1 MKGSAAFK
9 RIVKGLCIALCALV
23 LVFGLEL
30 ARETFV
36 YRRISRRI
44 ESAHNQLKP
53 GMTKSEVKNLAGDPL
68 EIIERKPDEY
78 WRWSAREY
86 QGRLWERLGLTS
98 MRGHYDLIVQFNGE
112 DKITKI
118 FGGVN

>member
-1 MKGSAAFK
+1 MKGNAAK
-9 RIVKGLCIALCALV
+9 RIARTLAIILGALV

-30 ARETFV
+30 GREKLV
-36 YRRISRRI
+36 YRSVSKRI
-44 ESAHNQLKP
+44 ERAHRQLTP
-53 GMTKSEVKNLAGDPL
+53 GMTKSEVRSLAGDPL
-68 EIIERKPDEY
+68 EIIERRPDEY

-86 QGRLWERLGLTS
+86 QGRLWQRLGLAS
-98 MRGHYDLIVQFNGE
+98 MKGHYDLIVQFNGE

>member
-1 MKGSAAFK
+1 MKRSAGR
-9 RIVKGLCIALCALV
+9 RIAKSLAIILGVLI

-30 ARETFV
+30 GRETFV
-36 YRRISRRI
+36 YRRISKRI
-44 ESAHNQLKP
+44 ESAHKQVRV

-68 EIIERKPDEY
+68 EIIERRPDEY

-86 QGRLWERLGLTS
+86 QGRLWQRLGLTS
-98 MRGHYDLIVQFNGE
+98 MKGHYDLIVQFNGE